1 MIPFTLRQL
10 EAFVAV
16 METRS
21 VSLAARRLQ
30 LTAGA
35 VSLAI
40 SELEDAMEVQL
51 FVRRRGKGAEPT
63 PAGAA
68 ALEGARTAL
77 SEARSLADLSRTLR
91 GELAGEL
98 RIGCFA
104 TLSPWLLP
112 PILDHFASEHPGVD
126 VEFVEETTDVLTER
140 LRAGQLDAALMYANH
155 LAGGIVG
162 NEIVS
167 ARLQVALAP
176 GHRLAARDEVPL
188 SELDGE
194 PAILLDIEPSLS
206 HVEEIVR
213 RAGHVPWVRW
223 RSRNPETIRAMVAY
237 GLGYTIIMGRPYG
250 DRSIEGLPL
259 VYRRIADPIPA
270 NSVVLAVPKGMRP
283 HARLT
288 ALLRFCERHFAGEDV
303 LG

>member
-288 ALLRFCERHFAGEDV
+288 ARLRFCERHFAGEDV